1 MKYLLRVLFIL
12 ALSCGFASHAHA
24 TLFHVGNVDPNS
36 CGPNNLSACSIIDA
50 NGPITGFTFDTSACN
65 ASGIPAGAFCLD
77 LFNQTSE
84 VITSITLSIPDS
96 ALEGLTPVCDTTASF
111 TGSCTM
117 LPDGTDVFTFT
128 GVPGQPFGPGVVDDL
143 YVSGIGI
150 DPTIFDNGATLVVAA
165 TPEPDSLLLFSTGVM
180 MAGLYLG
187 KRHNLFAFGKK

>member
-12 ALSCGFASHAHA
+12 ALFCGVTSHAHA
-24 TLFHVGNVDPNS
+24 SDFHVGAVDPNS
-36 CGPNNLSACSIIDA
+36 CGPGNLSACSIIDA
-50 NGPITGFTFDTSACN
+50 NGPIAGFMFETTACN
-65 ASGIPAGAFCLD
+65 ASGIPSGAYCID

-84 VITSITLSIPDS
+84 VITSITLSIPNS
-96 ALEGLTPVCDTTASF
+96 ALGGLTPVCDTTASF
-111 TGSCTM
+111 TGSCSM

-128 GVPGQPFGPGVVDDL
+128 GVPSQPFGPGVVEDL
-143 YVSGIGI
+143 YVSGI

-180 MAGLYLG
+180 MAGLYLA